1 MPARCWSSWSEF
13 KEQRIMTKSI
23 LIIGGSG
30 FVGAQTAR
38 ALRQLYPETP
48 ITIGGRDLKKAEAV
62 AATLGNADAVAIDL
76 VRRDLGLEPE
86 RRFAAI
92 AMFVKDHTLNS
103 MRYAQDTGAAHV
115 GVSTGAYEL
124 GPETALYMHRP
135 EASAILFNSTWLA
148 GAALLPALHFARE
161 FDRIDGVSISAVLD
175 PRDMG
180 GPAASADFDRL
191 LMAAPQSIYLK
202 DGEWTWTTDEDKSR
216 VVRMSDGVELP
227 ATPYTPF
234 DLLSLSAATTAK
246 NLRFDLAV
254 GQPDGSSPDVV
265 AEIIIALDGEKN
277 GKSHKARHVLSH
289 PQGQAPVTAAGIAV
303 ALERLAGL
311 DGKAPPNAGLYFPDQ
326 LIAPEHFIA
335 RLKEFGM
342 HIDEPGATSSASP

>member
-1 MPARCWSSWSEF
+1 
-13 KEQRIMTKSI
+13 MTKSI

-38 ALRQLYPETP
+38 ALRKLHPDAP

-62 AATLGNADAVAIDL
+62 AAALGNADAVAIDL
-76 VRRDLGLEPE
+76 DQRDLGLDPG
-86 RRFAAI
+86 RRFSAI
-92 AMFVKDHTLNS
+92 ALFVKDHTLNA

-135 EASAILFNSTWLA
+135 NASAILFNSTWLA
-148 GAALLPALHFARE
+148 GAALLPALHFAKD
-161 FDRIDGVSISAVLD
+161 FDRIDAVTISAVLD

-202 DGEWTWTTDEDKSR
+202 DGVWTWTTEADKKR
-216 VVRMSDGVELP
+216 VVRMSDGIDLP

-234 DLLSLSAATTAK
+234 DLLSLSATTTAK
-246 NLRFDLAV
+246 TLRFDLAL

-265 AEIIIALDGEKN
+265 AEIIIDIAGEKN
-277 GKSHKARHVLSH
+277 GKPHKARHVLSH

-311 DGKAPPNAGLYFPDQ
+311 DGKDPPAPGLYFPDQ
-326 LIAPEHFIA
+326 LIAPEHLIA
-335 RLKEFGM
+335 RLQQFGM
-342 HIDEPGATSSASP
+342 RIDEQRTTSSKAP

>member
-1 MPARCWSSWSEF
+1 
-13 KEQRIMTKSI
+13 MTKSI

-38 ALRQLYPETP
+38 ALRKLHPDAP

-76 VRRDLGLEPE
+76 DRRDLGLDPK
-86 RRFAAI
+86 RRFSAI
-92 AMFVKDHTLNS
+92 ALFVKDHTLNA
-103 MRYAQDTGAAHV
+103 MRYAQDTEAAHV
-115 GVSTGAYEL
+115 GVSTGAYEM

-135 EASAILFNSTWLA
+135 QASAILFNSTWLA
-148 GAALLPALHFARE
+148 GAALLPALHFAKD
-161 FDRIDGVSISAVLD
+161 FDRIDSVSISAVLD

-202 DGEWTWTTDEDKSR
+202 DGVWTWTTEEDKNR
-216 VVRMSDGVELP
+216 VVRMSDGIDLP

-234 DLLSLSAATTAK
+234 DLLSLSATTTAK
-246 NLRFDLAV
+246 TLRFDLAL
-254 GQPDGSSPDVV
+254 GQPDGSSPDIV
-265 AEIIIALDGEKN
+265 AEIIIDIAGEKN
-277 GKSHKARHVLSH
+277 GKPHKARHVLAH

-311 DGKAPPNAGLYFPDQ
+311 DGKEPPKPGLYFPDQ
-326 LIAPEHFIA
+326 LIAPKYFIA
-335 RLKEFGM
+335 RLQQFGM
-342 HIDEPGATSSASP
+342 RVDEQRATSSASP

>member
-1 MPARCWSSWSEF
+1 MKSA
-13 KEQRIMTKSI
+13 TKSI

-30 FVGAQTAR
+30 FVGAQTAQT
-38 ALRQLYPETP
+38 LRRLYPDAP

-62 AATLGNADAVAIDL
+62 AATLGHADAVAIDL
-76 VRRDLGLEPE
+76 DRRDLGLDSA
-86 RRFAAI
+86 RRFSAI

-103 MRYAQDTGAAHV
+103 MRYAQETGAAYV
-115 GVSTGAYEL
+115 GVSTGAYEM

-135 EASAILFNSTWLA
+135 NASAILFNSTWLA
-148 GAALLPALHFARE
+148 GAALLPALHFAKD
-161 FDRIDGVSISAVLD
+161 FDRIDGVTISAVLD

-191 LMAAPQSIYLK
+191 LMAAPQSTYLK
-202 DGEWTWTTDEDKSR
+202 DGKWTWTTAEDQKR

-254 GQPDGSSPDVV
+254 GQPDESLPDVV
-265 AEIIIALDGEKN
+265 AEIIIEIDGEKN
-277 GKSHKARHVLSH
+277 GKPHKARHVLSH

-311 DGKAPPNAGLYFPDQ
+311 DGKDPPAPGLYFPDQ
-326 LIAPEHFIA
+326 LIAPEHLIA

-342 HIDEPGATSSASP
+342 RIEV

>member
-1 MPARCWSSWSEF
+1 MKNSTGSV
-13 KEQRIMTKSI
+13 

-30 FVGAQTAR
+30 FVGAQTAQT
-38 ALRQLYPETP
+38 LRKLYPNAP

-62 AATLGNADAVAIDL
+62 AAKLGNADAVAIDL
-76 VRRDLGLEPE
+76 DRRDLGLDPG
-86 RRFAAI
+86 RRFSAI

-103 MRYAQDTGAAHV
+103 MRYAQDTGAAYV
-115 GVSTGAYEL
+115 GVSTGAYEM
-124 GPETALYMHRP
+124 GPETALYAHRP
-135 EASAILFNSTWLA
+135 DASVILMNSTWLA
-148 GAALLPALHFARE
+148 GAALLPALHFAKD
-161 FDRIDGVSISAVLD
+161 FDRIDGVTISAVLD

-180 GPAASADFDRL
+180 GPAASADFARL
-191 LMAAPQSIYLK
+191 LMAAPQSTYLE
-202 DGEWTWTTDEDKSR
+202 DGKWTWTTADDKKR

-234 DLLSLSAATTAK
+234 DLLSLSASTTAK

-254 GQPDGSSPDVV
+254 GQPDESLPDVV
-265 AEIIIALDGEKN
+265 AEIIIEIDGEKN
-277 GKSHKARHVLSH
+277 GKPHKARHVLSH

-311 DGKAPPNAGLYFPDQ
+311 DGKDPPAPGLYFPDQ
-326 LIAPEHFIA
+326 LIAPEHLIA

-342 HIDEPGATSSASP
+342 RIEV

>member
-1 MPARCWSSWSEF
+1 MKSVA
-13 KEQRIMTKSI
+13 KSI

-30 FVGAQTAR
+30 FVGAQTAQT
-38 ALRQLYPETP
+38 LRRLYPDAP

-62 AATLGNADAVAIDL
+62 AATLGHADAVAIDL
-76 VRRDLGLEPE
+76 DRRDLGLDSA
-86 RRFAAI
+86 RRFSAI

-103 MRYAQDTGAAHV
+103 MRYAQETGAAYV
-115 GVSTGAYEL
+115 GVSTGAYEM

-135 EASAILFNSTWLA
+135 NASAILFNSTWLA
-148 GAALLPALHFARE
+148 GAALLPALHFAKD
-161 FDRIDGVSISAVLD
+161 FDRIDGVTISAVLD

-191 LMAAPQSIYLK
+191 LMAAPQSTYLK
-202 DGEWTWTTDEDKSR
+202 DGKWTWTTEEDKKR

-254 GQPDGSSPDVV
+254 GQPDESLPDVV
-265 AEIIIALDGEKN
+265 AEIIIEIDGEKN
-277 GKSHKARHVLSH
+277 GKPHKARHVLSH

-311 DGKAPPNAGLYFPDQ
+311 DGKDPPAPGLYFPDQ
-326 LIAPEHFIA
+326 LIAPEHLIA

-342 HIDEPGATSSASP
+342 RIEV

>member
-1 MPARCWSSWSEF
+1 MKNSTGSV
-13 KEQRIMTKSI
+13 

-30 FVGAQTAR
+30 FVGAQTAQT
-38 ALRQLYPETP
+38 LRKLYPDAP

-62 AATLGNADAVAIDL
+62 AATLGHADAVAIDL
-76 VRRDLGLEPE
+76 DRRDLGLDPG
-86 RRFAAI
+86 RRFSAI

-103 MRYAQDTGAAHV
+103 MRYAQDTGAAYV
-115 GVSTGAYEL
+115 GVSTGAYEM
-124 GPETALYMHRP
+124 GPETALYAHRP
-135 EASAILFNSTWLA
+135 DASVILMNSTWLA
-148 GAALLPALHFARE
+148 GAALLPALHFAKD
-161 FDRIDGVSISAVLD
+161 FDRIDGVTISAVLD

-191 LMAAPQSIYLK
+191 LMAAPQSTYLK
-202 DGEWTWTTDEDKSR
+202 DGKWTWTTEEDKKR

-254 GQPDGSSPDVV
+254 GQPDESLPDVV
-265 AEIIIALDGEKN
+265 AEIIIEIDGEKN
-277 GKSHKARHVLSH
+277 GKPHKARHVLSH

-311 DGKAPPNAGLYFPDQ
+311 DGKDPPAPGLYFLDQ
-326 LIAPEHFIA
+326 LIAPEHLIA

-342 HIDEPGATSSASP
+342 RIEV

>member
-1 MPARCWSSWSEF
+1 
-13 KEQRIMTKSI
+13 MTRSI

-38 ALRQLYPETP
+38 ALRKLHPDAP
-48 ITIGGRDLKKAEAV
+48 ITIGGRDLQKAEAV
-62 AATLGNADAVAIDL
+62 AAALGNADAVAIDL
-76 VRRDLGLEPE
+76 DRRDLGLDAG
-86 RRFAAI
+86 RRFSAI

-103 MRYAQDTGAAHV
+103 MRYAQDTGAAYV

-148 GAALLPALHFARE
+148 GAALLPALHFAKD
-161 FDRIDGVSISAVLD
+161 FDRIDGVMISAMLD

-202 DGEWTWTTDEDKSR
+202 DGKWTWTTDEDKKR

-246 NLRFDLAV
+246 HLRFDLAL
-254 GQPDGSSPDVV
+254 GQPDESSPDVA
-265 AEIIIALDGEKN
+265 AEIIIEIDGEKN
-277 GKSHKARHVLSH
+277 GKPRKARHVLSH

-311 DGKAPPNAGLYFPDQ
+311 DGKAPPKPGLYFPDQ
-326 LIAPEHFIA
+326 LIAPAHLIA
-335 RLKEFGM
+335 RLKQFGM
-342 HIDEPGATSSASP
+342 RIDEVGATSAGL